1 VKRQLFRS
9 CVARGG
15 TLTCC
20 LFGKAFA
27 AAETAGTGP
36 SAQAH
41 FASDDLGLVHHL
53 AIGLGC
59 VVVIAV
65 LGWLCVVLAR
75 RYGLALPKADGANPI
90 PLRVLASRRVTQ
102 RLHIAAIQVSKERI
116 VVIADNGHAIV
127 ALAEI
132 PNDASSGPETGK

>member
-1 VKRQLFRS
+1 V
-9 CVARGG
+9 VRGG
-15 TLTCC
+15 VLTWC
-20 LFGKAFA
+20 LFGRAYA
-27 AAETAGTGP
+27 AAEAAGTGP
-36 SAQAH
+36 STQAH

-65 LGWLCVVLAR
+65 LGWLAVVLAR
-75 RYGLALPKADGANPI
+75 RYGLALPKTGVADAI
-90 PLRVLASRRVTQ
+90 PLRILASRRVTQ

-127 ALAEI
+127 TLAEF
-132 PNDASSGPETGK
+132 PNDASSSPEAGK